1 MQDFQDIF
9 ETRSFI
15 SAFSIFIT
23 AVKSSTFTCG
33 IVGGGSFS
41 IFRKISPPISIY
53 YDPSLIKNFCKTT
66 NPPSLIKAT
75 PFCAYDL
82 TGRYNSVFFKL
93 TPLPLI
99 PVEDM

>member
-33 IVGGGSFS
+33 IVGGDHFQFFGKFHHLFHF
-41 IFRKISPPISIY
+41 IMTPP
-53 YDPSLIKNFCKTT
+53 
-66 NPPSLIKAT
+66 
-75 PFCAYDL
+75 
-82 TGRYNSVFFKL
+82 
-93 TPLPLI
+93 
-99 PVEDM
+99 